1 MASFVREVS
10 VSCPP
15 DRVFGVLCDL
25 DRLPEFSHMTVAI
38 RKGPG
43 RAIATGDRFEQV
55 VKVLGVE
62 FDSEWEVTSVVPGS
76 LIRVEGRS
84 HSNGKASMTQR
95 ITPDGDGSTVTF
107 EVDYDPPFG
116 ILGDLADKLIL
127 ERRSEEDAEKI
138 LAALKVLCEAVP
150 TA

>member
-1 MASFVREVS
+1 MAKFARDEF

-15 DRVFGVLCDL
+15 QRVFDLLCDL
-25 DRLPEFSHMTVAI
+25 DRLSEFSHMTVGI
-38 RKGPG
+38 RNGPG

-62 FDSEWEVTSVVPGS
+62 FDGEWEVTSVVPGS
-76 LIRVEGRS
+76 LIRIEGRS
-84 HSNGKASMTQR
+84 HSNGKASLTQR
-95 ITPDGDGSTVTF
+95 ITPEGGGSRVTF
-107 EVDYDPPFG
+107 DVDYDPPFG
-116 ILGDLADKLIL
+116 VLGELADKVLL

-150 TA
+150 VA